1 MTHSFSFTDISI
13 FSSKVSKVRHVEICS
28 SFDFIGV
35 LKGRFNKSD
44 CNFDDISK
52 IGYSSQFRKKGYDVV
67 TSVCDVTNKILSS
80 DSNCIVDVVI
90 LPKPGNSNISMREVI
105 IASNL

>member
-1 MTHSFSFTDISI
+1 MLRF
-13 FSSKVSKVRHVEICS
+13 V
-28 SFDFIGV
+28 V
-35 LKGRFNKSD
+35 LLTLLESWR
-44 CNFDDISK
+44 
-52 IGYSSQFRKKGYDVV
+52 VV
-67 TSVCDVTNKILSS
+67 LINPIVILMVLAKLATVCDVTNKMLSS